1 MSIHPDRM
9 AIPFRFPH
17 RPALTRAFI
26 GNALGPYAAVEYC
39 ETYDGAEALVT
50 DRAPD
55 LAFDAVRNSEN
66 RLCRHSSVT
75 DYDLRG

>member
-1 MSIHPDRM
+1 M

-17 RPALTRAFI
+17 RPAFTRAFI
-26 GNALGPYAAVEYC
+26 GNVPEPYEAVENC
-39 ETYDGAEALVT
+39 KTYDGAEALVT

-55 LAFDAVRNSEN
+55 LAFDVMRNSEN
-66 RLCRHSSVT
+66 RLCRHSSFT